1 MVENETMY
9 KKHYSNQARVRRH
22 IRLRKKLAGT
32 TERPRLSVFRSGDQ
46 IYAQIIDDTAQRTL
60 LAASSR
66 DAEFAK
72 MSSDKIAALDGA
84 EAPESLK
91 GLEKNRRVR
100 QAWLVGELVAKRAK
114 KAGIT
119 QVVYDRGGYIYHGR
133 IAALAEGARHGGL
146 EF

>member
-1 MVENETMY
+1 MY
-9 KKHYSNQARVRRH
+9 KKQYSNQARVRRH

-46 IYAQIIDDTAQRTL
+46 IYAQIIDDMAQRTL

-66 DAEFAK
+66 DAELAK
-72 MSSDKIAALDGA
+72 TSSDKIAGLDGD

-100 QAWLVGELVAKRAK
+100 QAWLVGELVARRAK